1 MHLEKVR
8 YSRESASMATAN
20 PYRNAVPLSKTAPS
34 RGLSLTLWAVLSC
47 ALLVTWAPASA
58 DLIAAASP
66 EVEVKKHSTG
76 KEASVRQGEKEWF
89 IHIDVDQDRTM
100 ILRSESDKG
109 KEINNHAEIIDRPMS
124 NSEVDR
130 LVGDFVSG
138 ITSTLQP

>member
-1 MHLEKVR
+1 
-8 YSRESASMATAN
+8 MATAN

-34 RGLSLTLWAVLSC
+34 RGLSLTLGAVFSCAVLI
-47 ALLVTWAPASA
+47 TWAPVSA
-58 DLIAAASP
+58 DPAASP

-76 KEASVRQGEKEWF
+76 KEASIRLGEKEWF

-109 KEINNHAEIIDRPMS
+109 QEINNQAEIIDRPMS

-138 ITSTLQP
+138 ITSTLKP